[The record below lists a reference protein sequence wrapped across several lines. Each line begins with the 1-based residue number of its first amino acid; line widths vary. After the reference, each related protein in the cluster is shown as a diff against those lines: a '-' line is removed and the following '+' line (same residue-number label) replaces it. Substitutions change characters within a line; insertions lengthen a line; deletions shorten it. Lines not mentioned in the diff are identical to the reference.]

1 MARGKNDKDVR
12 KAAPRVAGLPGMGA
26 GLLLAL
32 AGLLLAALLLW
43 FLVLQPQG
51 ARNQEQQADQALQAQ
66 ATSLNQLLVGL
77 TRRLQGVAGDAL
89 VLQALQGDDPA
100 ARAAAES
107 QLRERLGVVDVLV
120 VPAGMRQIEDDRP
133 GPLN

>member
-100 ARAAAES
+100 ARAAAGA
-107 QLRERLGVVDVLV
+107 QLR
-120 VPAGMRQIEDDRP
+120 
-133 GPLN
+133 